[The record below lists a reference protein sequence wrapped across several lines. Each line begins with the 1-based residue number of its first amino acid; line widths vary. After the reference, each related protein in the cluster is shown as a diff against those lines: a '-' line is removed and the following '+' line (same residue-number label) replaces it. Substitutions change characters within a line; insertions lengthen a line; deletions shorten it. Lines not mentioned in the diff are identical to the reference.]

1 MKEKTYSLLRKIEK
15 YTKTDMVYLAS
26 GGFWLFLKTAISAVV
41 AFTISVAFANLLP
54 KTTYGEYKYI
64 FSMFGLL
71 AIPTLTGMGTAA
83 TKSVAQGFE
92 GTPSAALRTKIRW
105 GLLGS
110 AASASIAVYYAVQGN
125 LELAGAFLLV
135 MFFLPFVDTLSIYNS
150 VLTGKKL
157 FRISTIYEI
166 IVQFISAIAIITAL
180 FLTNSLLIVLAVYFI
195 TFTIVRFFI
204 FRAVIKR
211 HTENPSVD
219 KETTKY
225 GKHLSVMDIL
235 STVSDALDSI
245 LLWQFVG
252 PAPVAVYAFAKG
264 IPVQVSV
271 AMQRIMTLAF
281 PKFAQRDFQTIR
293 SSLVHKM
300 LLMFLVML
308 IVVILYILAAP
319 YIFQLFFPAYTEAII
334 YSQIFSLTLLFF
346 PQKFIGTAFQAHART
361 KSLYVFTTITPIVRM
376 GLAFSLIPFFGII
389 GAIATELI
397 GRAVNFCILTMLM
410 LRAKT

>member
-1 MKEKTYSLLRKIEK
+1 MKEKTYSLLRRIEK

-41 AFTISVAFANLLP
+41 AFAISVAFANLLP

-83 TKSVAQGFE
+83 TKSVAQGYE

-105 GLLGS
+105 GLVGS
-110 AASASIAVYYAVQGN
+110 MASASIAIYYAVQGN

-135 MFFLPFVDTLSIYNS
+135 MLFLPFVDTLSIYNS
-150 VLTGKKL
+150 ILTGKKL
-157 FRISTIYEI
+157 FRVSTVYEI
-166 IVQFISAIAIITAL
+166 VVQLISAITIIGTL
-180 FLTNSLLIVLAVYFI
+180 FVTNNLLVVLAVYFI
-195 TFTIVRFFI
+195 TFTVIRFLI
-204 FRAVIKR
+204 FKIVIKR
-211 HTENPSVD
+211 HTGNSNID
-219 KETTKY
+219 KETTRY
-225 GKHLSVMDIL
+225 GKHLSAMDIL

-264 IPVQVSV
+264 IPVQISV

-293 SSLVHKM
+293 SGLMHKM
-300 LLMFLVML
+300 LLMFLVMFV
-308 IVVILYILAAP
+308 IVVLYIFAAP
-319 YIFQLFFPAYTEAII
+319 QKYYLQILQSYI
-334 YSQIFSLTLLFF
+334 
-346 PQKFIGTAFQAHART
+346 
-361 KSLYVFTTITPIVRM
+361 
-376 GLAFSLIPFFGII
+376 
-389 GAIATELI
+389 
-397 GRAVNFCILTMLM
+397 C
-410 LRAKT
+410 